1 MKHKLVTRSVIVLLL
16 ALSNFAFAQETAD
29 KKWQVELSATLANKF
44 LSPAGGIVLYPHN
57 NVVTDIVL
65 IHEGEK
71 VNLGIKF
78 SDIQSHRCTLCTE
91 GEEIDPQGFV
101 EFKFPRDRKLRLS
114 YTHLFLGGEQPSDF
128 MNPAVVY
135 SREHDYGA
143 KFTFA
148 AKADVYLHTNRRG
161 EHSGAIFSLG
171 AVGEKEIKNF
181 TGRLKI
187 EVGYD
192 PLGTFNFKPRT
203 IIWREEF
210 ALLYRW
216 KKTGILLGPQV
227 VFTGTNDPVHPG
239 VMAVGFSI
247 SKSVKF

>member
-1 MKHKLVTRSVIVLLL
+1 MKRKLVTRSVIVLLL

-128 MNPAVVY
+128 MNPAVTY
-135 SREHDYGA
+135 TREHDYGA
-143 KFTFA
+143 
-148 AKADVYLHTNRRG
+148 
-161 EHSGAIFSLG
+161 
-171 AVGEKEIKNF
+171 
-181 TGRLKI
+181 
-187 EVGYD
+187 
-192 PLGTFNFKPRT
+192 
-203 IIWREEF
+203 
-210 ALLYRW
+210 
-216 KKTGILLGPQV
+216 
-227 VFTGTNDPVHPG
+227 
-239 VMAVGFSI
+239 
-247 SKSVKF
+247 